1 MSIAKNRYD
10 GRFNWFNLKI
20 KDKTTR
26 FDNSAAWIYPI
37 EHNWQRIRNLEI
49 AMESDIQATK
59 EHRENILVDDGVP
72 DVIHGH

>member
-1 MSIAKNRYD
+1 MMKGLID
-10 GRFNWFNLKI
+10 LKI

-37 EHNWQRIRNLEI
+37 KHNWQRIRNLEI

-59 EHRENILVDDGVP
+59 EHTENILLGDEVP
-72 DVIHGH
+72 YVIRGH

>member
-10 GRFNWFNLKI
+10 ERFHWFNLKI

-26 FDNSAAWIYPI
+26 FDNSAAWIYQI

-59 EHRENILVDDGVP
+59 EHKENILLGDEVP
-72 DVIHGH
+72 NVMHGH